1 MINHISIKNFAI
13 IENTEVDF
21 EKGLNIITGETGA
34 GKSIVIE
41 AVSLALGSRA
51 DTSSVRTGADK
62 AVVQL
67 AGELNGEEI
76 VITREVSASGKN
88 LCRLN
93 GEIITLARLNEVCR
107 KLADIHGQYDN
118 QSLLNPDYHL
128 VLVDSYHKEK
138 TDPVRQEVSQKFS
151 AFSRCRS
158 ELSSLLSLERE
169 NARKK
174 DFYRFELDEI
184 DSAKLNPGEDM
195 ELDERISILQNSEK
209 IFESIEKSY
218 TLLTEASPSLIDG
231 VGACHRA
238 IEEIASYSRDLE
250 SISGELGDI
259 YYRLQDISRSLGEMR
274 ENVSFSPAELDGLI
288 LRLNQI
294 ENLKKKYGSSIEDIL
309 AYRDSIASKLEKIDN
324 FDDEKHRLEK
334 QLIEARDELFAACS
348 SLSEIR
354 KEIASELETKILAEL
369 SDLNFKDAQM
379 KITVEPLSAPTEEGM
394 DKVVILISANRGEPL
409 KPLYKI
415 ASGGEMSR
423 IMLAFKN
430 IISSSDMIP
439 TLIFDEIDNGIS
451 GITASIVGKKLR
463 EISKQHQIICIT
475 HLPQI
480 AAAGDQNYRIYKETN
495 GEKTFTRVEKL
506 SEDEK
511 VSEVARLLGGAT
523 ITDTTLQ
530 SARELITGSFITA

>member
-21 EKGLNIITGETGA
+21 EDGLNIITGETGA

-67 AGELNGEEI
+67 AGDLDGEEI

-93 GEIITLARLNEVCR
+93 GEIVTLTRLNEVCR
-107 KLADIHGQYDN
+107 RLADIHGQYDN
-118 QSLLNPDYHL
+118 QSLLNPEYHM
-128 VLVDSYHKEK
+128 VLVDSYHKDK
-138 TDPVRQEVSQKFS
+138 TGPAREEVSQKYNSF
-151 AFSRCRS
+151 AQCRS
-158 ELSSLLSLERE
+158 ELASLLALEKE
-169 NARKK
+169 NARRK

-184 DSAKLNPGEDM
+184 DSANLKPDEDI
-195 ELDERISILQNSEK
+195 ELEERISLLQNSEK

-218 TLLTEASPSLIDG
+218 ALLTEASPSLIDG
-231 VGACHRA
+231 SGACHRA
-238 IEEIASYSRDLE
+238 IEEIASYSRELE
-250 SISGELGDI
+250 SISAEFGDI
-259 YYRLQDISRSLGEMR
+259 YYRLQDLSRSLGEMR
-274 ENVSFSPAELDGLI
+274 ENISFSPAELDSLI
-288 LRLNQI
+288 SRLNQVD
-294 ENLKKKYGSSIEDIL
+294 NLKKKYGSSIDEIIT
-309 AYRDSIASKLEKIDN
+309 YRDDIASKLEKIDN

-334 QLIEARDELFAACS
+334 QLIASKNELLAACS
-348 SLSEIR
+348 ILTALR
-354 KEIASELETKILAEL
+354 KEIAAELETKILAEL
-369 SDLNFKDAQM
+369 SDLNFKDARM
-379 KITVEPLSAPTEEGM
+379 EITVEPLSTPTEEGM
-394 DKVVILISANRGEPL
+394 DKVEILISANRGEPL

-451 GITASIVGKKLR
+451 GITASIVAKKLG
-463 EISKQHQIICIT
+463 EISRQHQIICIT

-480 AAAGDQNYRIYKETN
+480 AAAGDRNYRIYKETD

-506 SEDEK
+506 SDEEK
-511 VSEVARLLGGAT
+511 VSEVARLLGGTT
-523 ITDTTLQ
+523 ITDTTLK
-530 SARELITGSFITA
+530 SAKELIESSRS